1 MRGERMQ
8 KALVLPLVLLLVVL
22 IESMA
27 TYWVTRRVT
36 NQHARVAILMVLYG
50 VGFSLAAGWITPW
63 LKRVVVASRKTSHRQ
78 GGAAGAWLF
87 FAAAYGLLY
96 WAFYL
101 LQTRGAAALMPAALR

>member
-1 MRGERMQ
+1 MRGERVQ

-27 TYWVTRRVT
+27 TYWVTQRVT
-36 NQHARVAILMVLYG
+36 NQHARVAILMILYG

-63 LKRVVVASRKTSHRQ
+63 LKRVVMASRKTSHRQ
-78 GGAAGAWLF
+78 GGAAGAWFF